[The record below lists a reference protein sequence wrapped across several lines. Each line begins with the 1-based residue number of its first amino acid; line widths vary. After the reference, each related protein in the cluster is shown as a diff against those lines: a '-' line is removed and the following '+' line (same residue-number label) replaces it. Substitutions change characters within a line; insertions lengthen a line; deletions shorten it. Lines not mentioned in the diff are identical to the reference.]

1 MTDQILHSEF
11 SILVR
16 KIYDEVEQSKDLDR
30 MRDRLNRVI
39 GNEQVRRRDE
49 LHRVEARRS

>member
-11 SILVR
+11 LVLVR
-16 KIYDEVEQSKDLDR
+16 KIYGEVEQSKDLDL

>member
-11 SILVR
+11 LVLVR
-16 KIYDEVEQSKDLDR
+16 KIYGEVDRSKDLDR

>member
-1 MTDQILHSEF
+1 MDQILYSEF

-16 KIYDEVEQSKDLDR
+16 KIYGEVEQSKDLDSL
-30 MRDRLNRVI
+30 RDSLNRVI

>member
-1 MTDQILHSEF
+1 MMDRILHSEF

-16 KIYDEVEQSKDLDR
+16 KIYGEVDRSKDLDR